1 MPKFTP
7 KGNFAL
13 NTAKLKNPELQTQ
26 ARNRASTANKRIQQL
41 VKNQN
46 YYSPSLVKR
55 YRDVKGLPKRASVSW
70 DEVIAAASKGE
81 LNFKTPKAVRTG
93 MHSIKYDRSAL
104 TDFYRDV
111 TNFLNTKTSTKTGIR
126 EHLQQTKTN
135 FGGLLTDP
143 EFASVPEAEQTFV
156 LREAFDIMDD
166 LDAYLRQNGD
176 SIDKGSSEYYKVVGA
191 IAADIANG
199 SPLRSSMTVSEFVE
213 YLKDIA
219 KSQLTVSMDAVNEE
233 FFKDTGYRFE
243 EW

>member
-7 KGNFAL
+7 RSGFKL
-13 NTAKLKNPELQTQ
+13 DTARLKNPQLQTQ
-26 ARNRASTANKRIQQL
+26 SRNRASIANKRIRQL
-41 VKNQN
+41 VINQD

-55 YRDVKGLPKRASVSW
+55 YRDVTGRSKGEVSW
-70 DEVIAAASKGE
+70 NDVITAARKGE
-81 LNFKTPKAVRTG
+81 LNFRTPKAVRTG
-93 MHSIKYDRSAL
+93 MRSIKYDRSAL

-143 EFASVPEAEQTFV
+143 EFASLPEGEQTFA

-166 LDAYLRQNGD
+166 IEEYLRRNGD

-199 SPLRSSMTVSEFVE
+199 SPLKASMSISEFVE
-213 YLKDIA
+213 YLKDVA
-219 KSQLTVSMDAVNEE
+219 NSQLTVSMDDLNEQ

-243 EW
+243 SW